1 MTAQDMAEVFE
12 LGANGVQMGIRFAA
26 SVESNAAPNLKEF
39 YVKAKK
45 EDMVI
50 IESPV
55 GLPGRAL
62 KNNFTEKILKGY
74 PPKKCVACLKQCKKN
89 FCIMDALIN
98 AQRGNLDEGLIFS
111 GEHIDQINEI
121 LPAGE
126 IIRKLVEEFENIQ
139 SEVE

>member
-1 MTAQDMAEVFE
+1 M
-12 LGANGVQMGIRFAA
+12 
-26 SVESNAAPNLKEF
+26 
-39 YVKAKK
+39 
-45 EDMVI
+45 I

-74 PPKKCVACLKQCKKN
+74 PPKKCAACLKQCKKN

-98 AQRGNLDEGLIFS
+98 AQQGNLDEGLIFS
-111 GEHIDQINEI
+111 GEYIDQINEI

-126 IIRKLVEEFENIQ
+126 IIRKLVKILKTFKERWND
-139 SEVE
+139 VK